1 MYEHNWRRIE
11 FTQITLVR
19 WWFSVFFFSVEEG
32 FKTGLKRCVCA
43 VWEHFPPLRSG
54 VQMSQ
59 TKTNFWS
66 SLTFFFFPARLR
78 SHIKHSNPPSSTLL
92 NSWSLSEL
100 KVYVLLHRR
109 RSSFHYLR
117 IHKTLFLGVVIKSWR
132 RHDGERVDCSH
143 PAAAAAVCFQEAVYF
158 QLAKHLL

>member
-19 WWFSVFFFSVEEG
+19 WWFSVFFFLLRKVLKQGSRDASVLCG
-32 FKTGLKRCVCA
+32 NISRLCAQVFKCLKLKQIFDLH
-43 VWEHFPPLRSG
+43 WL
-54 VQMSQ
+54 
-59 TKTNFWS
+59 
-66 SLTFFFFPARLR
+66 FFFFPARLR